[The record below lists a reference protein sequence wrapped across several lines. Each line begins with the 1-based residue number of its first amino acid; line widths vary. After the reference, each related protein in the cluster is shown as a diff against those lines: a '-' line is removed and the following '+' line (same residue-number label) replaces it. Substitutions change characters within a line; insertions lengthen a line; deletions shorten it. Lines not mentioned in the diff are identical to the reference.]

1 MANKNNNKFMASL
14 AIEKIAPYLY
24 QVNYDD
30 IDYSIGLD
38 YCEQYHNNIGACS
51 AVRNDNYFGRN
62 FDWYYDNCATFVVKC
77 KATKDRHASIGIAG
91 GHPSLTDEVANSGN
105 YNSAYKYLPFK
116 TFDGINDCG
125 VIIEINVVPTGD
137 KGYTTGTNPNG
148 QDMCATM
155 IVRYI
160 LDYADSAKHAIELLK
175 KLNIYCPISDTLT
188 QEYHWMIADKET
200 TYVVELIDNQLKI
213 IEHFVDDKPIMTNF
227 YLFGFDGNTSTA
239 FYKEDNYNA
248 EETTLTRRS
257 AGIERYD
264 ILSEG
269 YADADNKRGMI
280 NLMKSVSYSKA
291 YDTDTSPAWY
301 SEFVGDYTSVGYGD
315 LSIDSTKAE
324 YEPIFEYISGMY
336 ENRQRDGKLWQ
347 TVHTSV
353 YDIDQKMLW
362 LSVQEGTDEYKF
374 VLESNNVINKN
385 ATLAKEV
392 FDSFESSFA
401 DKTVLPITLE
411 LYWLKKAVGRYSIEL
426 DPIVFDENTMRF
438 DNKLDQYVIDTLA
451 AFMKQFYQE
460 REVSRVNKQI
470 SIVTKD
476 ISIDGAGHTKTAA
489 KNELDYCEAQS
500 NEMIANQKPTAYN

>member
-1 MANKNNNKFMASL
+1 MANKTNDKYMADL

-24 QVNYDD
+24 QVNYGNL
-30 IDYSIGLD
+30 DYSVGTD

-62 FDWYYDNCATFVVKC
+62 FDWYYDNCASFVVKC

-91 GHPSLTDEVANSGN
+91 GHPSLTDEVANSGK

-148 QDMCATM
+148 QDMSATM

-160 LDYADSAKHAIELLK
+160 LDYADSAKHAIDLMK
-175 KLNIYCPISDTLT
+175 RLNIYCPVSDTLT
-188 QEYHWMIADKET
+188 QEYHWMIADKER
-200 TYVVELIDNQLKI
+200 TYVVELVDNQLKI

-227 YLFGFDGNTSTA
+227 YLYGFDGNTSTA
-239 FYKEDNYNA
+239 FYKEDDYNSS
-248 EETTLTRRS
+248 ETTLTKYS

-264 ILSEG
+264 ILSNG
-269 YADADNKRGMI
+269 YEDADNKRGMI
-280 NLMKSVSYSKA
+280 NLMKSVRYSNA
-291 YDTDTSPAWY
+291 YNAETSPAWY
-301 SEFVGDYTSVGYGD
+301 SEFVGDLSSQGYGD
-315 LSIDSTKAE
+315 LSINSPKTAF
-324 YEPIFEYISGMY
+324 EPFFEVVSDLYA
-336 ENRQRDGKLWQ
+336 NKQRDGVFWQ

-362 LSVQEGTDEYKF
+362 VSVQENNDEYKF
-374 VLESNNVINKN
+374 VLETNEVVDKNV
-385 ATLAKEV
+385 TLAKEV

-401 DKTVLPITLE
+401 SKTVLPITLE
-411 LYWLKKAVGRYSIEL
+411 LYWLKKAVGRYSVEL
-426 DPIVFDENTMRF
+426 DKIVFNEDKRRF
-438 DNKLDQYVIDTLA
+438 ETKLDQYVIDTLA
-451 AFMKQFYQE
+451 AFMKQLYQE
-460 REVSRVNKQI
+460 REVSRINKQV

-476 ISIDGAGHTKTAA
+476 ISIDGAGHTKTSV

-500 NEMIANQKPTAYN
+500 NEMIANQKPTAYD